1 MILTIASVIDGD
13 TREHYYDAK
22 AHSGEIMD
30 IAIHND
36 TIVSCARDRTV
47 QIFEKKDREWGLSQT
62 LDDHTASVQKVLLL
76 EDGNKLLSCSTDRT
90 IVVRELCR
98 REAID
103 GTITDAYIPVRTL
116 NTKASPIHMAPL
128 SDSASTLLVSTLDR
142 QIIKFDLVT
151 GRVLSSFKVT
161 DETGDAVVMDAI
173 TLSEDK
179 GKPRIIVGTST
190 TDKSVRIYD
199 LNGGLVDKEWGHTEG
214 VSDVCLLE
222 VGGRDLGESVT
233 VISTGTDGTIMIW
246 DFLER
251 VGSNLSQSASNGY
264 TEPSVAAK
272 DTTAARTPLR
282 RVLSK
287 SELVEFI
294 PKGSPSTEFTG
305 SGSKSVGSTSPP
317 RQLRKKASMYGMNRP
332 LTAVTK
338 AGVAIQQQTQTQQ
351 VTTPI
356 NSTTSTTSS
365 SSSEESASLSTPIS
379 TPTASGRQSRKSVR
393 GRTPSPPDPQ
403 TRLPAPPRRPSYDA
417 RARNASRSRG
427 KSDASVNGAGS
438 MNNLA
443 ESLARSLRS
452 FRKKAEA
459 IGRSENNNGV
469 RPEVMR
475 DLQRELALTV
485 KELGRGSKSA
495 ERDGGSASSTGDD
508 DMMAM
513 LETYSSKLLS
523 MVNDRLE
530 EQFQR
535 KDGEEVTVKTNGTS
549 PTTTND
555 VSDEANSE
563 LDRRKAGGAEV
574 TGEG

>member
-1 MILTIASVIDGD
+1 VILTIASVIDGD

-30 IAIHND
+30 IAIHNN

>member
-30 IAIHND
+30 IAIHNN

>member
-1 MILTIASVIDGD
+1 VILTIASVIDGD